1 MSKNPSLIGLKRKI
15 EKLEKELAYQRL
27 ETESLKI
34 IKERYDSLFN
44 QSLDCIFV
52 FDLEGKII
60 NGNDRAMDLLGYKMT
75 DVPSFGITDLID
87 EDQMP
92 QYLSHITD
100 ILKSGKQK
108 HMGEF
113 TLKHKDGSLIH
124 VETNAAAIYRDGKIH
139 SIQGVARNITHRK
152 HIEED
157 LKQKWEALRN
167 APIGIY
173 IVQNKKFVW
182 TNLRFS
188 QEVGYTEKELIGMEA
203 MDLVVREDREVLREN
218 MILMLKGQSVHPFE
232 YRTTGPK
239 DKKERWVR
247 GEVVS
252 TTFNGRRA
260 VLGYYSDIDNLMTQ
274 NITDSLTGLYNR
286 RYIFQLAEQ
295 MVENSNRYDHPL
307 SFAIFDVDHFK
318 KYNDRYG
325 HMEGDRALAKVGQIT
340 RKATRKVD
348 ISGRYGGEEFCVI
361 LPNTV
366 IDSGARV
373 AKRLKSAIEKETKKP
388 DLASG
393 LTISVGVSQLKPQWS
408 FMDLLNEA
416 DGKLYDAKITGR
428 NRVVY

>member
-1 MSKNPSLIGLKRKI
+1 MTDISVR
-15 EKLEKELAYQRL
+15 KELELRIAALEQELHNCRR
-27 ETESLKI
+27 ETEFLKI

-52 FDLEGKII
+52 VDLNGKLID
-60 NGNDRAMDLLGYKMT
+60 GNPRALDLLGYT
-75 DVPSFGITDLID
+75 REDVPSFSISDLIT

-92 QYLSHITD
+92 QYLLHLED
-100 ILKSGKQK
+100 ILSSGNQK
-108 HMGEF
+108 LMGEF
-113 TLKHKDGSLIH
+113 SLKHKDGSLIH
-124 VETNAAAIYRDGKIH
+124 LETNAAAIYRNGTIH
-139 SIQGVARNITHRK
+139 SIQGVARNITSRK
-152 HIEED
+152 QMEED
-157 LKQKWEALRN
+157 VKQKWEALKN

-203 MDLVVREDREVLREN
+203 MDLVVPEDRDVLREN
-218 MILMLKGQSVHPFE
+218 MVLMLKEKSEHPFE
-232 YRTTGPK
+232 YRTIGPNK
-239 DKKERWVR
+239 KKERWVR

-260 VLGYYSDIDNLMTQ
+260 VLGYYSDIDKLMTQ

-318 KYNDRYG
+318 DYNDRFG
-325 HMEGDRALAKVGQIT
+325 HTEGDKALAKVGQIT
-340 RKATRKVD
+340 RTATRKVD

-361 LPNTV
+361 LPNTL
-366 IDSGARV
+366 IDSGVRV
-373 AKRLKSAIEKETKKP
+373 ARRLKGAIEKETKRT
-388 DLASG
+388 DLISG
-393 LTISVGVSQLKPQWS
+393 LTISVGVAQLKPRWS
-408 FMDLLNEA
+408 FIDLINEA
-416 DGKLYDAKITGR
+416 DEKLYNAKITGR
-428 NRVVY
+428 NRVVF